1 MRGYEG
7 EELVSR
13 KSAKHALGRVE
24 GSTKEQIAP
33 KKLPVLG
40 VLAWRMMTGESVFDL
55 RNLRRFRMQATCAT
69 NASLPANGL
78 HDFRFPATLY
88 FRKKSNLLTHN
99 VVQPL
104 CPSGRIV
111 KNVMLG
117 SLCQT
122 PIPQS
127 L

>member
-40 VLAWRMMTGESVFDL
+40 VLAWRMMTGESVCNRCL
-55 RNLRRFRMQATCAT
+55 TCGT
-69 NASLPANGL
+69 CEDYECKQPAQLTQVCLLMGDTIL
-78 HDFRFPATLY
+78 YFRFPARD
-88 FRKKSNLLTHN
+88 FRKILNILTHSM
-99 VVQPL
+99 VQPV

-111 KNVMLG
+111 KSVMLG
-117 SLCQT
+117 L
-122 PIPQS
+122 
-127 L
+127 